1 MPAALTEGLAMID
14 QLHTAHVEAA
24 RRVAIVTASISAALY
39 ALIGLG
45 VLPIGE
51 PANGGD
57 AGLLEFGAMMAAVF
71 AITALLLM
79 RFRSTILSVAVA
91 ALQFTVLIG
100 YAAFSGYRLPPFE
113 VWGLLIKVDQ
123 AILLAAT
130 LYLIIRGRQ
139 RVAAPTTGHA
149 S

>member
-1 MPAALTEGLAMID
+1 MTD
-14 QLHTAHVEAA
+14 QLHPAHVAAA
-24 RRVAIVTASISAALY
+24 RRVAIVTAWISAALY

-45 VLPIGE
+45 VMPIGAS
-51 PANGGD
+51 ANGGD
-57 AGLLEFGAMMAAVF
+57 PGLFGFGAMMTVVF
-71 AITALLLM
+71 AVTALLLM
-79 RFRSTILSVAVA
+79 RFRSTILWVAVA
-91 ALQFTVLIG
+91 VLQFTVLIG

-113 VWGLLIKVDQ
+113 VWGLLIKLDQ

-139 RVAAPTTGHA
+139 HVAAPTTGHA